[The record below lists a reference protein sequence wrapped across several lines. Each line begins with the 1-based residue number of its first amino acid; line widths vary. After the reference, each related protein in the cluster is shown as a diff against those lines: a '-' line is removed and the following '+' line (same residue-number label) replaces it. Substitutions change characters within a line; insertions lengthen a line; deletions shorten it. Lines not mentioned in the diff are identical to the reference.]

1 MKMEWFELAS
11 RSVVVLDQVN
21 SFREESAL
29 QWGPVV
35 GTTLRVVSSE
45 AMASLEQQTP
55 NAEEQSAV
63 LPDEDRD
70 PVYEEVYD
78 LEKVFRHYPKFTI
91 EHSLS
96 DTIRQIIDNQHNRK
110 TS

>member
-35 GTTLRVVSSE
+35 GTTLRVVRGE

-55 NAEEQSAV
+55 SAEEQSTV

-78 LEKVFRHYPKFTI
+78 LEKVFGFFLEYCK
-91 EHSLS
+91 
-96 DTIRQIIDNQHNRK
+96 DRK
-110 TS
+110 NYRL